1 MYTLT
6 LSIHSNQKLLKE
18 NMNKSKILMWLGYGA
33 LISFEIRFGT
43 GLVLDYFSYIGVDI
57 PLLSDF

>member
-6 LSIHSNQKLLKE
+6 LSIHSNQKLLKK

-33 LISFEIRFGT
+33 LISFAIWFVT
-43 GLVLDYFSYIGVDI
+43 GLVLDYFSHIGVDI